1 MLTTLQM
8 KANETHFLFYLKH
21 KSKMYMWKDNANVYD
36 MSSGKI
42 VPHTMKGFVELAAIV
57 RMDFC
62 KIFLELPELVDMRS
76 SDGFGF
82 ITNGKDLDKMEM
94 LQRVETIAEMM
105 K

>member
-1 MLTTLQM
+1 
-8 KANETHFLFYLKH
+8 
-21 KSKMYMWKDNANVYD
+21 MWKDNANVYD

-62 KIFLELPELVDMRS
+62 KIFLELPELADMRNTE
-76 SDGFGF
+76 GFGF
-82 ITNGKDLDKMEM
+82 ITKGTDLNKMEI
-94 LQRVETIAEMM
+94 LQRIEAM